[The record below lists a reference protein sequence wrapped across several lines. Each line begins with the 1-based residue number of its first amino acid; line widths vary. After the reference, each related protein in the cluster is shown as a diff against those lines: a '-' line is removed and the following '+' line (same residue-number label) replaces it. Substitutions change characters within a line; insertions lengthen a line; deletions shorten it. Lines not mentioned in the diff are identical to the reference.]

1 MLLDVSCLDP
11 PSLKRQVPEAGGGG
25 LLGVPG
31 FELPAVKD
39 VSLWWI
45 ISINQKISKGS
56 FAGPSRNL
64 VYFWTYTIFGVSLLV
79 IHSFVSA

>member
-45 ISINQKISKGS
+45 ISINQKMPKGS
-56 FAGPSRNL
+56 FAGPSRNS
-64 VYFWTYTIFGVSLLV
+64 VYFWMHMIFWVSLLE
-79 IHSFVSA
+79 IHSFLSA